1 MSDGDLERLLGEALA
16 AEARPMSEAQV
27 GEVVACAAV
36 HLERPAA
43 FPLWAVAASAAGLAA
58 LVLVALSGSPGS
70 WWQVLAGIALAGN
83 LGLSPL
89 AALVLVR
96 NRRHSHV
103 D

>member
-1 MSDGDLERLLGEALA
+1 MSDWDLERLLGEALA
-16 AEARPMSEAQV
+16 TEARPMSEAQV
-27 GEVVACAAV
+27 GEVVARAAV
-36 HLERPAA
+36 NLERPAA

-58 LVLVALSGSPGS
+58 LVLVALSGAGGA
-70 WWQVLAGIALAGN
+70 WWQALAGVVLAGN

-96 NRRHSHV
+96 NRRHSYV